1 MFASTSLPRP
11 IFRAT
16 IRGKARPASS
26 PSRFATASR
35 RKRPGDT
42 SSRSDA
48 LPLQRQSLLLVSQR
62 QREGVQGHRL
72 GLPGADSGMSEDREP
87 ALFLRREGGRRLRG
101 RRASA
106 ATRHSLVVKD
116 MSRFVRKNITFP
128 AAMDAR
134 LRKLAKTRRTSQS
147 ELIVHL
153 VALGLAAELG
163 EGDPLPRYLGSIQG
177 PADLSATVDKT
188 VYGAGRPR

>member
-1 MFASTSLPRP
+1 
-11 IFRAT
+11 
-16 IRGKARPASS
+16 
-26 PSRFATASR
+26 
-35 RKRPGDT
+35 
-42 SSRSDA
+42 
-48 LPLQRQSLLLVSQR
+48 
-62 QREGVQGHRL
+62 
-72 GLPGADSGMSEDREP
+72 
-87 ALFLRREGGRRLRG
+87 
-101 RRASA
+101 
-106 ATRHSLVVKD
+106 

-147 ELIVHL
+147 ELIVQL

-163 EGDPLPRYLGSIQG
+163 EGDPLPRYLGSIEG